1 MHKGMFVLGEPVSK
15 SEMCIFGDTDH
26 SETLLVLSCEI
37 LKPQLTLVKHLQI
50 LPIAEHLLS
59 LSRFFIVTGLTKW
72 ALSF

>member
-37 LKPQLTLVKHLQI
+37 LKPQLTLVKHLN
-50 LPIAEHLLS
+50 
-59 LSRFFIVTGLTKW
+59 LTH
-72 ALSF
+72 S